1 MNFKVKFFEDSFL
14 DAIGA
19 GVYEICIQK
28 KTTMNNCFM

>member
-19 GVYEICIQK
+19 GVYEIYIQK
-28 KTTMNNCFM
+28 KQQ